1 MPTGLVPGP
10 ILAAWLGI
18 ATRNDLLQALT
29 NPNPNDPAYRARM
42 TALGFSPADTT
53 QWNAM
58 VANLQPSDLSFLAGV
73 GQLWHQLTA
82 GGSYF
87 PVCPPDS
94 QLQTIAQ
101 AFPGANASTSGS

>member
-1 MPTGLVPGP
+1 MPSGLVPGP

-29 NPNPNDPAYRARM
+29 NPNPNDPSYQARLSSLAFS
-42 TALGFSPADTT
+42 TADAA

-82 GGSYF
+82 GGPYI
-87 PVCPPDS
+87 PTCPPDS
-94 QLQTIAQ
+94 QLQVVAH
-101 AFPGANASTSGS
+101 AFPTAAASGS

>member
-29 NPNPNDPAYRARM
+29 NPNPSDPNYQARM
-42 TALGFSPADTT
+42 TQFGFSTADTAK
-53 QWNAM
+53 WNAL

-82 GGSYF
+82 SDPYD
-87 PVCPPDS
+87 PICPPDT
-94 QLQTIAQ
+94 QLQTIAH
-101 AFPGANASTSGS
+101 AFPAAA

>member
-1 MPTGLVPGP
+1 MPSGLVPGP

-29 NPNPNDPAYRARM
+29 NPNPNDQNYKARM
-42 TALGFSPADTT
+42 AGLSFSPADTA
-53 QWNAM
+53 QWNTM

-82 GGSYF
+82 SGSYF
-87 PVCPPDS
+87 PICPPDT
-94 QLQTIAQ
+94 QLETIAH
-101 AFPGANASTSGS
+101 AFPGAAAPTSGS